1 MLWLHRGLAVSD
13 KSFTHFLLP
22 QFSSSFLQVGRIPTS
37 CSVFSRP
44 HQMSRTVLTPQAPMG
59 WLLIKVNALVICH
72 GSISAMWCVQHF
84 AGYEDGTGTSCW
96 VPEIYS
102 FFFFN
107 LAVLSLCCDA
117 QGLHCC
123 TWGFSSCSEQGLLSS
138 CSGFSCLGTQAL
150 RHMGIWT
157 MGMCRVHRRGAGN
170 RTLGTREVWQVGREP
185 L

>member
-102 FFFFN
+102 FFFLIWLCWVFVAMHR
-107 LAVLSLCCDA
+107 LFIAARGLSLA
-117 QGLHCC
+117 AV
-123 TWGFSSCSEQGLLSS
+123 S
-138 CSGFSCLGTQAL
+138 
-150 RHMGIWT
+150 
-157 MGMCRVHRRGAGN
+157 RVCFLVAAASLVWEHR
-170 RTLGTREVWQVGREP
+170 L
-185 L
+185 